1 MVPRLPVGVC
11 FPLTKMVAALPV
23 QQRAY
28 GRLRL
33 RAMEGQKTASDH
45 CSEESSNFLDLSPTY
60 DIAQQLQRKPRH
72 EASSETSSSVDIP
85 ASFPLDS
92 EASNLNSGQND
103 PGTSE
108 NFWLNH
114 SMANQPETMEDGG
127 LRKSLDHFY
136 EVYGQTLPP
145 PRDGLSKA
153 VSHRLSQK
161 ITELTS
167 QETQKYALRSFQ
179 MAQVILNRDGYSVI
193 QNHSKDVH
201 FYPLEEGNASL
212 DKEKPTPGL
221 SKDVI
226 SFLLKENKMKQT

>member
-1 MVPRLPVGVC
+1 
-11 FPLTKMVAALPV
+11 
-23 QQRAY
+23 
-28 GRLRL
+28 
-33 RAMEGQKTASDH
+33 MEGQKATSNH

-60 DIAQQLQRKPRH
+60 DIAQQLQQKPRH
-72 EASSETSSSVDIP
+72 EASSETSSSMDIL
-85 ASFPLDS
+85 ASFSLDS
-92 EASNLNSGQND
+92 EASHLNSGQND

-114 SMANQPETMEDGG
+114 SMANQPETMEDDG
-127 LRKSLDHFY
+127 LRKSLDRFY

-145 PRDGLSKA
+145 PRDGLSETT
-153 VSHRLSQK
+153 SHRLSQK
-161 ITELTS
+161 ITELTG
-167 QETQKYALRSFQ
+167 QDNQKYALRSFQ

-193 QNHSKDVH
+193 QNHSKDVL
-201 FYPLEEGNASL
+201 FCPLEEGNASL